1 MIYILMIEDDN
12 ILAEGVQMAL
22 EDDGYKVE
30 IANNLKEGKNRLAE
44 KQYQLLILDWNLPDG
59 DGLEFYRRQREM
71 LSMPVLILTARDTE
85 QDEIAGLEAGVEE
98 YITKPFRVGILRAR
112 VKALIE
118 RSRSKEQYQVG
129 DLMFD
134 FEKRQY
140 LKGKEYMELGRA
152 EQEILRILVSR
163 PGQTYT
169 RDQLISQVWDDE
181 DSVDENTL
189 TVTIAR
195 LRNKIGSQWIQTVYG
210 IGYRFREE

>member
-12 ILAEGVQMAL
+12 ILAEGVQIAL
-22 EDDGYKVE
+22 EEDGYKVE